1 MADPAARGGAIPRQ
15 AERKLVTVLLAEV
28 DEAVTTWTDPDP
40 EDVERSVAAD
50 VTRIQ
55 AEVERFGGV
64 IEQRVGGRALAV
76 FGLPRTHDDDP
87 ERAVRAALAI
97 RQALTARAGV
107 RTRVAVATGRAL
119 VRLGARG
126 AAGQRVLGDPI
137 ATCARLLEVAPP
149 GAILVAEA
157 TVRASE
163 RTVAY
168 GPAGM
173 VALRSGEPA
182 VVWSPLDPDG
192 APGPG
197 LQGRRSPPLVAR
209 DAELAALLDQVSMVV
224 ATGTPRLVTVLG
236 EPGIGKSRL
245 LAELSATVETGDRPL
260 AWRQGRSPPYG
271 AMAFLALA
279 QVVKAEAAILESDT
293 AEQAERKLRR
303 TVQSVLGRPEGPG
316 ESQGS
321 SPVSHRPEA
330 TAWVTG
336 QLLRLVGG
344 RAAAG
349 TSHPLDDGDS
359 SEEML
364 GVWRRFLYALA
375 AKRPLVLAVEDAQW
389 ADPALLDFL
398 ESLADPRSAPPAGS
412 APLLVIVTARP
423 ELAQRRPRWG
433 GRHRTAGTTIRLEP
447 LSDADTAALL
457 AVLLDNHGL
466 APEVAPELLAR
477 AGGNPLFAEE
487 YVRMVRDRGVNL
499 EAPGGTTLPVPETV
513 HGIVAAR
520 LDALPAAEKAVL
532 QDAAVLGPL
541 GWVGALAE
549 LGRVTPAELDAP
561 LRRLEARELLQL
573 DGRAAS
579 GDAGYAFRHVV
590 VRDVAYNQILRAE
603 RVAKHLGAAA
613 WLERLGADRPAEQTD
628 LLAYHYRAALEL
640 SRAVGEQVPGLEEL
654 TRTALRDAGDRAAA
668 LGLYQG
674 AARSYAEA
682 LQLCPPADPQRAEL
696 LLRLGRARC
705 RGEGAGERA
714 LLAARDAFEARGDQE
729 SAAEAEL
736 LLGELAFLGGRGGER
751 AAHLDRARALVAGAA
766 PSPVKAAVARGRMAH
781 LAMAN
786 RHAEAREAAAE
797 VLAMAR
803 ELGLPELEA
812 DALGTIGLARVDA
825 GDAGGLAD
833 LEAAIATFEREGTPG
848 ISWYLNLAY
857 ALAALGN
864 LARCFRT
871 WEAAARLAE
880 RFGSMRA
887 LRSIQLQRVA
897 EHYWTGQWDQAV
909 SVVDALVA
917 SPGGEGHYLEWEC
930 RVWRGRIRL
939 ARGNLD
945 GALADSAAALE
956 LARRTADPMALNPAC
971 AFRACALLAAGRE
984 GAARAMTGELLAG
997 LGGSL
1002 PGAELS
1008 SDLGTALASLGHPLA
1023 LLDRCGLPPSPWL
1036 GAARALIAGEP
1047 SRAADLYARIGAR
1060 PEEAGAR
1067 LAAAR
1072 LALAA
1077 GRAAEAEADLDA
1089 AAAFYR
1095 EVGAY
1100 ARLAEAEALGLA

>member
-1 MADPAARGGAIPRQ
+1 MADPAVPGGAAQRQ

-28 DEAVTTWTDPDP
+28 DEAVTAWTDLDP
-40 EDVERSVAAD
+40 EDVERSVATD
-50 VTRIQ
+50 VARVQ
-55 AEVERFGGV
+55 AEVERYGGV
-64 IEQRVGGRALAV
+64 VEQRVGGRAMAV

-87 ERAVRAALAI
+87 ERAVRAAIAI
-97 RQALTARAGV
+97 RQAVGAARAGA
-107 RTRVAVATGRAL
+107 RTRVAIATGRAL

-137 ATCARLLEVAPP
+137 TTCARLLEVAPP
-149 GAILVAEA
+149 GAILVAES

-163 RTVAY
+163 RAVAY

-182 VVWSPLDPDG
+182 AVWSPLGPEG

-209 DAELAALLDQVSMVV
+209 GPELGALLDEVAQVV
-224 ATGTPRLVTVLG
+224 ATGTPRLVAVLG
-236 EPGIGKSRL
+236 EPGVGKSRL
-245 LAELSATVETGDRPL
+245 LAELATTVETGARPL

-271 AMAFLALA
+271 AMAFLPLA
-279 QVVKAEAAILESDT
+279 QVVRAEAAILETDT
-293 AEQAERKLRR
+293 TDQAERKLGR
-303 TVQSVLGRPEGPG
+303 TVEAVLGDEGPETVG
-316 ESQGS
+316 
-321 SPVSHRPEA
+321 
-330 TAWVTG
+330 WVAG

-344 RAAAG
+344 ASPAG
-349 TSHPLDDGDS
+349 APRTLEDGDS

-364 GVWRRFLYALA
+364 GVWRGFLYALA
-375 AKRPLVLAVEDAQW
+375 GKRPLVLAVEDVQW

-398 ESLADPRSAPPAGS
+398 ESLADPHQAPAAGS

-423 ELAQRRPRWG
+423 ELAERRPRLG
-433 GRHRTAGTTIRLEP
+433 GRQRAAGITIRLQP
-447 LSDADTAALL
+447 LSDADTATLL
-457 AVLLDNHGL
+457 AGLLDHHGL
-466 APEVAPELLAR
+466 TPEVAPELLAR

-487 YVRMVRDRGVNL
+487 YVRMVRDRGMSL
-499 EAPGGTTLPVPETV
+499 QAPGGSTLPVPETV

-532 QDAAVLGPL
+532 QEAAVLGPV

-549 LGRVTPAELDAP
+549 IGGRDPADLDNR

-573 DGRAAS
+573 DLQAAAA
-579 GDAGYAFRHVV
+579 GHAGYAFRHVV

-603 RVAKHLGAAA
+603 RMDKHLAAAA
-613 WLERLGADRPAEQTD
+613 WLERLGADRAAERAD
-628 LLAYHYRAALEL
+628 LLAYHYRSALEL
-640 SRAVGEQVPGLEEL
+640 SHAVGQQVAGLEEL
-654 TRTALRDAGDRAAA
+654 ARAALRDAGDRAAA
-668 LGLYQG
+668 LGLYAA
-674 AARSYAEA
+674 AARSYGEA
-682 LQLCPPADPQRAEL
+682 LQLCPQEDPQRAEL

-705 RGEGAGERA
+705 RGEGAGEEA
-714 LLAARDAFEARGDQE
+714 LLAARNAFGARGE
-729 SAAEAEL
+729 REPAAEAEL

-751 AAHLDRARALVAGAA
+751 ASHLERARALVADAP

-803 ELGLPELEA
+803 DLGLRELEA

-825 GDAGGLAD
+825 GDAGGLGD

-848 ISWYLNLAY
+848 ISWHLNLAY
-857 ALAALGN
+857 ALAALGD
-864 LARCFRT
+864 LARCFQT

-897 EHYWTGQWDQAV
+897 EHWWTGRWDQAV
-909 SVVDALVA
+909 AVVDALVA

-939 ARGNLD
+939 ARGDLD

-1008 SDLGTALASLGHPLA
+1008 ADLGTALASLGHPLA

-1036 GAARALIAGEP
+1036 GAARALIVGEP
-1047 SRAADLYARIGAR
+1047 GRAADLYARIGAR

-1077 GRAAEAEADLDA
+1077 GHPTQAEADLDA
-1089 AAAFYR
+1089 AARFYR
-1095 EVGAY
+1095 EVGAH
-1100 ARLAEAEALGLA
+1100 ARLAEAKALGLA

>member
-1 MADPAARGGAIPRQ
+1 MADPAATGGAAQHQ

-28 DEAVTTWTDPDP
+28 DEAVTTWTELDP

-50 VTRIQ
+50 VARVQ

-97 RQALTARAGV
+97 RQAVGLARAGA

-137 ATCARLLEVAPP
+137 TTCARLLEVAPP
-149 GAILVAEA
+149 GAILVAES

-163 RTVAY
+163 RAVAY

-182 VVWSPLDPDG
+182 AVWTPLGPEG
-192 APGPG
+192 APAPG
-197 LQGRRSPPLVAR
+197 LLGRGSPPLVAR
-209 DAELAALLDQVSMVV
+209 GGELGALLDEVAQVV
-224 ATGTPRLVTVLG
+224 ATGSPRLVAVLG

-245 LAELSATVETGDRPL
+245 LAELATTVETGARPL

-271 AMAFLALA
+271 AMAFLPLA
-279 QVVKAEAAILESDT
+279 QVVRAEAAILETDT

-303 TVQSVLGRPEGPG
+303 TVNAVLSEQRD
-316 ESQGS
+316 
-321 SPVSHRPEA
+321 PEA
-330 TAWVTG
+330 VGWMTG

-344 RAAAG
+344 AVQVGATR
-349 TSHPLDDGDS
+349 PLEDGDS

-375 AKRPLVLAVEDAQW
+375 GKRPLVLAVEDAQW

-398 ESLADPRSAPPAGS
+398 ESLADPQLALAAGS
-412 APLLVIVTARP
+412 APLLVIVTVRP
-423 ELAQRRPRWG
+423 ELAERRPRLG
-433 GRHRTAGTTIRLEP
+433 GRQRSAGTTIRLEP

-457 AVLLDNHGL
+457 AALLDHHGL
-466 APEVAPELLAR
+466 APEVGPELLAR

-487 YVRMVRDRGVNL
+487 YVRMVRDRGASL
-499 EAPGGTTLPVPETV
+499 RAPGGGTLPVPETV
-513 HGIVAAR
+513 HGIVATR

-532 QDAAVLGPL
+532 QDAAVLGPA

-549 LGRVTPAELDAP
+549 IGGRDPADLHAR
-561 LRRLEARELLQL
+561 LLRLEARELLQL
-573 DGRAAS
+573 DLRAAAA
-579 GDAGYAFRHVV
+579 GHAGYAFRHVV

-603 RVAKHLGAAA
+603 RMDKHLAAA
-613 WLERLGADRPAEQTD
+613 VWLERVGADRAGERAD
-628 LLAYHYRAALEL
+628 LLAYHYRSALEL
-640 SRAVGEQVPGLEEL
+640 SHAVGDQIAGLEEL
-654 TRTALRDAGDRAAA
+654 ARAALRDAGDRAAE
-668 LGLYQG
+668 LGLYAG
-674 AARSYAEA
+674 AARSYADA
-682 LQLCPPADPQRAEL
+682 LQLCPSDDPERAEL

-705 RGEGAGERA
+705 RGEGTGEEA
-714 LLAARDAFEARGDQE
+714 LLAARDAFGARGE
-729 SAAEAEL
+729 REPAAEAEL

-751 AAHLDRARALVAGAA
+751 AAHLER
-766 PSPVKAAVARGRMAH
+766 
-781 LAMAN
+781 
-786 RHAEAREAAAE
+786 
-797 VLAMAR
+797 AR

-833 LEAAIATFEREGTPG
+833 LEAAIETFEREGTPG
-848 ISWYLNLAY
+848 ISWHLNLAY
-857 ALAALGN
+857 ALAALGD
-864 LARCFRT
+864 LARCFQT

-897 EHYWTGQWDQAV
+897 EHFWTGRWDQAV
-909 SVVDALVA
+909 GVVDALVA

-939 ARGNLD
+939 ARGDLD

-1008 SDLGTALASLGHPLA
+1008 ADLGIALASLGHPLA

-1047 SRAADLYARIGAR
+1047 ARAADLYARIGAR

-1072 LALAA
+1072 LALRA
-1077 GRAAEAEADLDA
+1077 GRHAEAEAELDA
-1089 AAAFYR
+1089 AASFYR
-1095 EVGAY
+1095 EVEAH

>member
-1 MADPAARGGAIPRQ
+1 MADPAATGGAAQHQ

-28 DEAVTTWTDPDP
+28 DEAVTTWTELDP

-50 VTRIQ
+50 VARVQ

-97 RQALTARAGV
+97 RQAVGLARAGA

-137 ATCARLLEVAPP
+137 TTCARLLEVAPP
-149 GAILVAEA
+149 GAILVAES

-163 RTVAY
+163 RAVAY

-182 VVWSPLDPDG
+182 AVWTPLGPEG
-192 APGPG
+192 APAPG
-197 LQGRRSPPLVAR
+197 LLGRGSPPLVAR
-209 DAELAALLDQVSMVV
+209 GGELGALLDEVAQVV
-224 ATGTPRLVTVLG
+224 ATGSPRLVAVLG

-245 LAELSATVETGDRPL
+245 LAELATTVETGARPL

-271 AMAFLALA
+271 AMAFLPLA
-279 QVVKAEAAILESDT
+279 QVVRAEAAILETDT

-303 TVQSVLGRPEGPG
+303 TVNAVLSEQRD
-316 ESQGS
+316 
-321 SPVSHRPEA
+321 PEA
-330 TAWVTG
+330 VGWMTG

-344 RAAAG
+344 AVQVGATR
-349 TSHPLDDGDS
+349 PLEDGDS

-375 AKRPLVLAVEDAQW
+375 GKRPLVLAVEDAQW

-398 ESLADPRSAPPAGS
+398 ESLADPQLAPAAGS

-423 ELAQRRPRWG
+423 ELAERRPRLG
-433 GRHRTAGTTIRLEP
+433 GRQRAAGTTIRLEP

-457 AVLLDNHGL
+457 AALLDHHGL
-466 APEVAPELLAR
+466 APEVGPELLAR

-487 YVRMVRDRGVNL
+487 YVRMVRDRGASL
-499 EAPGGTTLPVPETV
+499 RAPGGGTLPVPETV
-513 HGIVAAR
+513 HGIVATR

-532 QDAAVLGPL
+532 QDAAVLGPA

-549 LGRVTPAELDAP
+549 IGGRDPADLHAR
-561 LRRLEARELLQL
+561 LLRLEARELLQL
-573 DGRAAS
+573 DLRAAAA
-579 GDAGYAFRHVV
+579 GHAGYAFRHVV

-603 RVAKHLGAAA
+603 RMDKHLAAA
-613 WLERLGADRPAEQTD
+613 VWLERVGADRAGERAD
-628 LLAYHYRAALEL
+628 LLAYHYRSALEL
-640 SRAVGEQVPGLEEL
+640 SHAVGDQIAGLEEL
-654 TRTALRDAGDRAAA
+654 ARAALRDAGDRAAE
-668 LGLYQG
+668 LGLYAG
-674 AARSYAEA
+674 AARSYADA
-682 LQLCPPADPQRAEL
+682 LQLCPSDDPERAEL

-705 RGEGAGERA
+705 RGEGTGEEA
-714 LLAARDAFEARGDQE
+714 LLAARDAFGARGE
-729 SAAEAEL
+729 REPAAEAEL

-751 AAHLDRARALVAGAA
+751 AAHLERARALVAGAA

-786 RHAEAREAAAE
+786 RHAEAREAATE

-833 LEAAIATFEREGTPG
+833 LEAAIETFEREGTPG
-848 ISWYLNLAY
+848 ISWHLNLAY
-857 ALAALGN
+857 ALAALGD
-864 LARCFRT
+864 LARCFQT

-897 EHYWTGQWDQAV
+897 EHFWTGRWDQAV
-909 SVVDALVA
+909 GVVDALVA

-939 ARGNLD
+939 ARGDLD

-1008 SDLGTALASLGHPLA
+1008 ADLGIALASLGHPLA

-1047 SRAADLYARIGAR
+1047 ARAADLYARIGAR

-1072 LALAA
+1072 LALRA
-1077 GRAAEAEADLDA
+1077 GRHAEAEAELDA
-1089 AAAFYR
+1089 AASFYR
-1095 EVGAY
+1095 EVEAH

>member
-1 MADPAARGGAIPRQ
+1 MADPAATGGAAQHQ

-28 DEAVTTWTDPDP
+28 DEAVTTWTELDP

-50 VTRIQ
+50 VARVQ

-97 RQALTARAGV
+97 RQAVGLARAGA

-137 ATCARLLEVAPP
+137 TTCARLLEVAPP
-149 GAILVAEA
+149 GAILVAES

-163 RTVAY
+163 RAVAY

-182 VVWSPLDPDG
+182 AVWTPLGPEG
-192 APGPG
+192 APAPG
-197 LQGRRSPPLVAR
+197 LLGRGSPPLVAR
-209 DAELAALLDQVSMVV
+209 GGELGALLDEVAQVV
-224 ATGTPRLVTVLG
+224 ATGSPRLVAVLG

-245 LAELSATVETGDRPL
+245 LAELATTVETGARPL

-271 AMAFLALA
+271 AMAFLPLA
-279 QVVKAEAAILESDT
+279 QVVRAEAAILETDT

-303 TVQSVLGRPEGPG
+303 TVNAVLSEQRD
-316 ESQGS
+316 
-321 SPVSHRPEA
+321 PEA
-330 TAWVTG
+330 VGWMTG

-344 RAAAG
+344 AVQVGATR
-349 TSHPLDDGDS
+349 PLEDGDS

-375 AKRPLVLAVEDAQW
+375 GKRPLVLAVEDAQW

-398 ESLADPRSAPPAGS
+398 ESLADPQLAPAAGS

-423 ELAQRRPRWG
+423 ELAERRPRLG
-433 GRHRTAGTTIRLEP
+433 GRQRAAGTTIRLEP

-457 AVLLDNHGL
+457 AALLDHHSL
-466 APEVAPELLAR
+466 APEVGPELLAR

-487 YVRMVRDRGVNL
+487 YVRMVRDRGASL
-499 EAPGGTTLPVPETV
+499 RAPGGGTLPVPETV
-513 HGIVAAR
+513 HGIVATR

-532 QDAAVLGPL
+532 QDAAVLGPA

-549 LGRVTPAELDAP
+549 IGGRDPADLHAR
-561 LRRLEARELLQL
+561 LLRLEARELLQL
-573 DGRAAS
+573 DLRAAAA
-579 GDAGYAFRHVV
+579 GHAGYAFRHVV

-603 RVAKHLGAAA
+603 RMDKHLAAA
-613 WLERLGADRPAEQTD
+613 VWLERVGADRAGERAD
-628 LLAYHYRAALEL
+628 LLAYHYRSALEL
-640 SRAVGEQVPGLEEL
+640 SHAVGDQIAGLEEL
-654 TRTALRDAGDRAAA
+654 ARAALRDAGDRAAE
-668 LGLYQG
+668 LGLYAG
-674 AARSYAEA
+674 AARSYADA
-682 LQLCPPADPQRAEL
+682 LQLCPSDDPERAEL

-705 RGEGAGERA
+705 RGEGTGEEA
-714 LLAARDAFEARGDQE
+714 LLAARDAFGARGE
-729 SAAEAEL
+729 REPAA
-736 LLGELAFLGGRGGER
+736 
-751 AAHLDRARALVAGAA
+751 
-766 PSPVKAAVARGRMAH
+766 
-781 LAMAN
+781 
-786 RHAEAREAAAE
+786 
-797 VLAMAR
+797 
-803 ELGLPELEA
+803 EA

-833 LEAAIATFEREGTPG
+833 LEAAIETFEREGTPG
-848 ISWYLNLAY
+848 ISWHLNLAY
-857 ALAALGN
+857 ALAALGD
-864 LARCFRT
+864 LARCFQT

-897 EHYWTGQWDQAV
+897 EHFWTGRWDQAV
-909 SVVDALVA
+909 GVVDALVA

-939 ARGNLD
+939 ARGDLD

-1008 SDLGTALASLGHPLA
+1008 ADLGIALASLGHPLA

-1047 SRAADLYARIGAR
+1047 ARAADLYARIGAR

-1072 LALAA
+1072 LALRA
-1077 GRAAEAEADLDA
+1077 GRHAEAEAELDA
-1089 AAAFYR
+1089 AASFYR
-1095 EVGAY
+1095 EVEAH

>member
-1 MADPAARGGAIPRQ
+1 M
-15 AERKLVTVLLAEV
+15 
-28 DEAVTTWTDPDP
+28 
-40 EDVERSVAAD
+40 
-50 VTRIQ
+50 
-55 AEVERFGGV
+55 
-64 IEQRVGGRALAV
+64 AV

-87 ERAVRAALAI
+87 ERAVRAAIAI
-97 RQALTARAGV
+97 RQAVGAARAGA

-119 VRLGARG
+119 VRLGPRG

-137 ATCARLLEVAPP
+137 TTCARLLEVAPP
-149 GAILVAEA
+149 GAILVAES

-163 RTVAY
+163 RAVAY

-182 VVWSPLDPDG
+182 AVWSPLGPEG

-209 DAELAALLDQVSMVV
+209 GPELGALLDEVAQVV
-224 ATGTPRLVTVLG
+224 ATGTPRLVAVLG
-236 EPGIGKSRL
+236 EPGVGKSRL
-245 LAELSATVETGDRPL
+245 LAELATTVETGARPL

-271 AMAFLALA
+271 AMAFLPLA
-279 QVVKAEAAILESDT
+279 QVVRAEAAILETDT
-293 AEQAERKLRR
+293 TDQAERKLGR
-303 TVQSVLGRPEGPG
+303 TVEAVLGDEGPETVG
-316 ESQGS
+316 
-321 SPVSHRPEA
+321 
-330 TAWVTG
+330 WVAG

-344 RAAAG
+344 ASPAG
-349 TSHPLDDGDS
+349 APRTLEDGDS

-364 GVWRRFLYALA
+364 GVWRGFLYALA
-375 AKRPLVLAVEDAQW
+375 GKRPLVLAG
-389 ADPALLDFL
+389 LLD
-398 ESLADPRSAPPAGS
+398 
-412 APLLVIVTARP
+412 
-423 ELAQRRPRWG
+423 
-433 GRHRTAGTTIRLEP
+433 H
-447 LSDADTAALL
+447 
-457 AVLLDNHGL
+457 HGL
-466 APEVAPELLAR
+466 TPEVAPELLAR

-487 YVRMVRDRGVNL
+487 YVRMVRDRGMSL
-499 EAPGGTTLPVPETV
+499 QAPGGSTLPVPETV

-532 QDAAVLGPL
+532 QEAAVLGPV

-549 LGRVTPAELDAP
+549 IGGRDPADLDNR

-573 DGRAAS
+573 DLQAAAA
-579 GDAGYAFRHVV
+579 GHAGYAFRHVV
-590 VRDVAYNQILRAE
+590 VRDVAY
-603 RVAKHLGAAA
+603 
-613 WLERLGADRPAEQTD
+613 
-628 LLAYHYRAALEL
+628 HYRSALEL
-640 SRAVGEQVPGLEEL
+640 SHAVGQQVAGLEEL
-654 TRTALRDAGDRAAA
+654 ARAALRDAGDRAAA
-668 LGLYQG
+668 LGLYAA
-674 AARSYAEA
+674 AARSYGEA
-682 LQLCPPADPQRAEL
+682 LQLCPQEDPQRAEL

-705 RGEGAGERA
+705 RGEGAGEEA
-714 LLAARDAFEARGDQE
+714 LLAASDAFGARGE
-729 SAAEAEL
+729 REPAAEAEL

-751 AAHLDRARALVAGAA
+751 ASHLERARALVADAP

-803 ELGLPELEA
+803 DLWLRELEA

-825 GDAGGLAD
+825 GDAGGLGD

-848 ISWYLNLAY
+848 ISWHLNLAY
-857 ALAALGN
+857 ALAALGD
-864 LARCFRT
+864 LARCFQT

-897 EHYWTGQWDQAV
+897 EHWWTGRWDQAV
-909 SVVDALVA
+909 AVVDALVA

-939 ARGNLD
+939 ARGDLD

-1008 SDLGTALASLGHPLA
+1008 ADLGTALASLGHPLA

-1036 GAARALIAGEP
+1036 GAARALIVGEP
-1047 SRAADLYARIGAR
+1047 GRAADLSARIGAR

-1077 GRAAEAEADLDA
+1077 GHPTQAEADLDA
-1089 AAAFYR
+1089 AARFYR
-1095 EVGAY
+1095 EVGAH
-1100 ARLAEAEALGLA
+1100 ARLAEAKALGLA

>member
-1 MADPAARGGAIPRQ
+1 
-15 AERKLVTVLLAEV
+15 L
-28 DEAVTTWTDPDP
+28 
-40 EDVERSVAAD
+40 
-50 VTRIQ
+50 
-55 AEVERFGGV
+55 
-64 IEQRVGGRALAV
+64 
-76 FGLPRTHDDDP
+76 
-87 ERAVRAALAI
+87 
-97 RQALTARAGV
+97 
-107 RTRVAVATGRAL
+107 
-119 VRLGARG
+119 
-126 AAGQRVLGDPI
+126 
-137 ATCARLLEVAPP
+137 
-149 GAILVAEA
+149 
-157 TVRASE
+157 
-163 RTVAY
+163 
-168 GPAGM
+168 
-173 VALRSGEPA
+173 VALRTGEPA
-182 VVWSPLDPDG
+182 AVWSPLDPEG

-209 DAELAALLDQVSMVV
+209 RGELGALLDQVSEVV
-224 ATGTPRLVTVLG
+224 ATGSPRLVTVLG

-245 LAELSATVETGDRPL
+245 LAELSTTVETAARPM

-279 QVVKAEAAILESDT
+279 QIVRAEAAILESDT

-303 TVQSVLGRPEGPG
+303 TVEGVLDA
-316 ESQGS
+316 
-321 SPVSHRPEA
+321 A
-330 TAWVTG
+330 TPDAAAWVTG

-344 RAAAG
+344 ASAADP
-349 TSHPLDDGDS
+349 SHALDDGDAR
-359 SEEML
+359 EEML

-398 ESLADPRSAPPAGS
+398 ESLADPKLEPPAGT
-412 APLLVIVTARP
+412 APLLVVVTARP
-423 ELAQRRPRWG
+423 ELAERRPRW
-433 GRHRTAGTTIRLEP
+433 GRHRTAGVTIRLEP

-457 AVLLDNHGL
+457 AALLDHHGL
-466 APEVAPELLAR
+466 PPEVAPELLAR

-499 EAPGGTTLPVPETV
+499 DASGASTLPVPETV

-532 QDAAVLGPL
+532 QDAAVLGPM

-549 LGRVTPAELDAP
+549 IGGRDAVELDAC

-573 DGRAAS
+573 DEGAEAA
-579 GDAGYAFRHVV
+579 GLAGYCFRHVV

-603 RVAKHLGAAA
+603 RIDKHLGAAA
-613 WLERLGADRPAEQTD
+613 WLERLGAGRAAERAD

-640 SRAVGEQVPGLEEL
+640 SHAVGERVPGLEEL
-654 TRTALRDAGDRAAA
+654 ARAALREAGDRSAA
-668 LGLYQG
+668 LGLYVG

-682 LQLCPPADPQRAEL
+682 LQLCPAEDPERPEL

-705 RGEGAGERA
+705 RGEGSGEEA
-714 LLAARDAFEARGDQE
+714 LLAARDAFGARGDREQ
-729 SAAEAEL
+729 AAEAEL

-751 AAHLDRARALVAGAA
+751 AAHLDQARALVVGAA

-803 ELGLPELEA
+803 ELGLRELEA

-848 ISWYLNLAY
+848 ISWHLNLAY
-857 ALAALGN
+857 ALAALGD

-887 LRSIQLQRVA
+887 LRSVQLQRVA
-897 EHYWTGQWDQAV
+897 EHYWTGRWDQAV
-909 SVVDALVA
+909 GVVDALVA
-917 SPGGEGHYLEWEC
+917 SPVGEGHYLEWEC

-939 ARGNLD
+939 ARGDLD

-1008 SDLGTALASLGHPLA
+1008 ADLGTALATLGHPLA

-1036 GAARALIAGEP
+1036 AAARALIAGEP
-1047 SRAADLYARIGAR
+1047 DRAADLYARIGAR

-1067 LAAAR
+1067 LESAR

-1089 AAAFYR
+1089 AASFYR
-1095 EVGAY
+1095 EVGAH
-1100 ARLAEAEALGLA
+1100 ARLAEAEALGRA